1 MGLKERVNKLHD
13 ELAAQNE
20 ELDRVIE
27 REIERLGVEEAQKVI
42 DDFLRE
48 YKSDELRDAVKQT

>member
-1 MGLKERVNKLHD
+1 MALKERVNKLHG

-20 ELDRVIE
+20 ELDRLIE
-27 REIERLGVEEAQKVI
+27 REIERLGVEEAQRVI

-48 YKSDELRDAVKQT
+48 YNTNESKVTT